1 MNYRFTKSTFTS
13 SFRVPSVSLALGP
26 GRMSTYGSVM
36 YRGLLFRI
44 TLPPHQ
50 CAANL
55 FSQLLKTICWRRANG
70 VYVTLASTNYR
81 GQARYSFF
89 KGAESGSP
97 IQWFSDSTFFNK
109 IGFTVP
115 CNYNR
120 KWMNEHEF
128 LKYILNIYR
137 KCLKCLFSPSHSWLL
152 ALLPLLPHTLLHHQG

>member
-13 SFRVPSVSLALGP
+13 SSRVPSVSLALGP

-55 FSQLLKTICWRRANG
+55 FSQLLKTICWGRANG
-70 VYVTLASTNYR
+70 VYVTLASSNYR

-120 KWMNEHEF
+120 KWLNEHEF
-128 LKYILNIYR
+128 LKYILNIYI